1 MTADQIRSL
10 QPALA
15 ALLET
20 FRPYL
25 GRASNFGHL
34 LAYVLGLIADLKR
47 KSIEP
52 IALAAGAAVRT
63 LQEFLSFLDWD
74 HAAANDHLQRV
85 LMDRHGCERAIGVFD
100 ASGHAKQGRQ
110 TPGVARQWC
119 GETGKIDNAVV
130 GQHLLY
136 CDNHAT
142 NPFHAALASDL
153 FLPEAWERDAAR
165 RRQAHIPDA
174 VVQRPKWRI
183 ALDQLQRAIANGVR
197 FWFTVF
203 DEDYGKV
210 PQFWFELD
218 ALGQQAI
225 GEVPANFHVFAQ
237 RPAYRSWQ
245 KAHRPKRVD
254 NLGRFSPR
262 FAAQP
267 WQRVTV
273 RDATRGPIVWEVKM
287 ARVHLVVAAPR
298 PSRPTERQYALPS
311 RPTERQYALLIARRL
326 DTGEIKY
333 FISNAAAC
341 VPLADLLSAAF
352 ARWSIE
358 LWFERAKQEAGLGAF
373 EVRTYRSLLRHWFC
387 ARLAMYFLAA
397 QTRRLRGEKSTDHA
411 GAGGAG
417 GQHPGLDDLETHVA
431 LAG

>member
-10 QPALA
+10 QPELA

-25 GRASNFGHL
+25 RRASNFGHL
-34 LAYVLGLIADLKR
+34 VAYVLGLMADLKR

-63 LQEFLSFLDWD
+63 LQEFLSFLEWD
-74 HAAANDHLQRV
+74 HEGANDHLHRV
-85 LMDRHGCERAIGVFD
+85 VMDRHGCARAIGVID
-100 ASGHAKQGRQ
+100 ASGHAKQGRM

-119 GETGKIDNAVV
+119 GEKGKVDNCVV

-136 CDNHAT
+136 SDNHPS
-142 NPFHAALASDL
+142 NPFNCALASDL
-153 FLPEAWERDAAR
+153 FVPENWAKDRDR
-165 RRQAHIPDA
+165 CRKAHIPDE
-174 VVQRPKWRI
+174 VTYRPKWRI
-183 ALDQLQRAIANGVR
+183 ALDQLKRSMANGVR

-210 PQFWFELD
+210 PQFWFGLD
-218 ALGQQAI
+218 AMGQQAI
-225 GEVPANFHVFAQ
+225 GEVPRNFRVFAK
-237 RPAYRSWQ
+237 RPACRSQQ

-254 NLGRFSPR
+254 NLCRFSPLFR
-262 FAAQP
+262 EPP

-273 RDATRGPIVWEVKM
+273 RHATRGPIVWEVKM
-287 ARVHLVVAAPR
+287 ARVHMVVARPR
-298 PSRPTERQYALPS
+298 PSRPTDRRYAL
-311 RPTERQYALLIARRL
+311 IVARNV

-333 FISNAAAC
+333 FISNAAAS
-341 VPLADLLSAAF
+341 VPLCDLLTAAF
-352 ARWSIE
+352 ARWQIE
-358 LWFERAKQEAGLGAF
+358 LWFERAKQEAGFGAF

-387 ARLAMYFLAA
+387 SRLAMYFLAA
-397 QTRRLRGEKSTDHA
+397 QTQRLRGGKSADHA
-411 GAGGAG
+411 GASGRS
-417 GQHPGLDDLETHVA
+417 GQRSGVDPLDAYVA